1 MFYSPTKGPW
11 GGGGHMHLNN
21 KTSIC
26 IIDLYNVPLSEIGA
40 SKLIQV
46 LEKECTGAL
55 SPWERVSLQHASVQE
70 LYVILNACVEP
81 GVMTSGLSLS
91 HVHIS

>member
-1 MFYSPTKGPW
+1 
-11 GGGGHMHLNN
+11 MHLNN

-26 IIDLYNVPLSEIGA
+26 ILHLYDFPQIGA
-40 SKLIQV
+40 SKLTQV
-46 LEKECTGAL
+46 LVRECTGAL

-91 HVHIS
+91 HVHVS